1 MTGKGE
7 SRLSIR
13 IRVWL
18 PSAQRARGPAPAYT
32 RDQIADAA
40 IDLADEQGIEA
51 VTMRKVAA
59 RLGTGAMSLYRYVE
73 GKDALFELMG
83 DRILGR
89 EGWAPLTGD
98 WRTDLADVARG
109 HRRML
114 LEHQWLAALWS
125 GKPTLGP
132 NMLRGFERSM
142 SIVDGLGLGIGDM
155 FDTIGLISTWVSGYV
170 QDEEATRAYLKAEE
184 DGKELHAYFQT
195 LVDSG
200 DYPYFTR
207 VVTEALTPHISEE
220 ARFERALSRLLDL
233 IETTLPV
240 RDKDEPATGAP

>member
-40 IDLADEQGIEA
+40 IDIADEQGIEA

-83 DRILGR
+83 DRVLGR

-109 HRRML
+109 HRAML
-114 LEHQWLAALWS
+114 REHQWLAALWS
-125 GKPTLGP
+125 GKPTMGP

-142 SIVDGLGLGIGDM
+142 SIMDGLGLGIEDM
-155 FDTIGLISTWVSGYV
+155 FYTIGLISTWVNGYV
-170 QDEEATRAYLKAEE
+170 QDEEATRAYVKAEE
-184 DGKELHAYFQT
+184 DGKELYAYFQA
-195 LVDSG
+195 LMDSG
-200 DYPYFTR
+200 EYPYFTR
-207 VVTEALTPHISEE
+207 VVTEAQAPHIDED
-220 ARFERALSRLLDL
+220 ARFERALSRVLDL
-233 IETTLPV
+233 IGATLPAAEAGESA
-240 RDKDEPATGAP
+240 DAT